1 MPHVTFVHGIGNKPP
16 AEQLSGIWRGA
27 LAANG
32 LDLDAGR
39 VSSSMVYWADLLNA
53 KPLAESQLEAADDP
67 ELATVPDVGMLWAV
81 RAQGEEALF
90 VERLAHAIGYEDPA
104 ARAQVFEA
112 WGPAGWPTQRLMELF
127 LRDVHHYLFDVE
139 FSPRPDETYRIR
151 QEVRKRAIEALTRG
165 SEKSGPHVLVG
176 HSLGTVIGYDCL
188 MGVPDC
194 PGVDGFLTIG
204 SPLGLEVVQ
213 ERLLP
218 EWTRRDGFPS
228 ARLRGRW
235 VNVYDG
241 LDPVA
246 GFDAVLADDFQ
257 RDGVAAIDDI
267 EEPNS
272 GGWRHS
278 IVKYLA
284 GPRLSGELRRLLGL
298 DEGT

>member
-151 QEVRKRAIEALTRG
+151 QEVRKRTIEALTRG

-188 MGVPDC
+188 MAGSRLPWRRRFPDHRQ
-194 PGVDGFLTIG
+194 P
-204 SPLGLEVVQ
+204 
-213 ERLLP
+213 
-218 EWTRRDGFPS
+218 
-228 ARLRGRW
+228 AR
-235 VNVYDG
+235 
-241 LDPVA
+241 A
-246 GFDAVLADDFQ
+246 
-257 RDGVAAIDDI
+257 
-267 EEPNS
+267 
-272 GGWRHS
+272 
-278 IVKYLA
+278 
-284 GPRLSGELRRLLGL
+284 
-298 DEGT
+298 

>member
-16 AEQLSGIWRGA
+16 AEQLRGIWRAA

-32 LDLDAGR
+32 LDLDARG

-151 QEVRKRAIEALTRG
+151 QEVRKRTIEALTRG
-165 SEKSGPHVLVG
+165 SEQSGPHVLVG

-188 MGVPDC
+188 SRVPDC

-204 SPLGLEVVQ
+204 SPLGLHVVQ
-213 ERLLP
+213 DRLLP

-257 RDGVAAIDDI
+257 RDGVVAIDDI

-284 GPRLSGELRRLLGL
+284 GPRLSGELQRLLGL
-298 DEGT
+298 GEGT

>member
-16 AEQLSGIWRGA
+16 AEQLRGIWRGA

-32 LDLDAGR
+32 FDLDARG

-151 QEVRKRAIEALTRG
+151 QEVRKRTIEALSSG
-165 SEKSGPHVLVG
+165 SEQSAPHVLVA

-188 MGVPDC
+188 IRVPDC

-204 SPLGLEVVQ
+204 SPLGLDVVQ
-213 ERLLP
+213 ERLRP
-218 EWTRRDGFPS
+218 EWTRERGFPS
-228 ARLRGRW
+228 PRLRGDW
-235 VNVYDG
+235 VNIYDR

-246 GFDAVLADDFQ
+246 GFDAELADDYQ
-257 RDGVAAIDDI
+257 RAGERVIDDI
-267 EEPNS
+267 HEPNS

-278 IVKYLA
+278 IVNYLA
-284 GPRLSGELRRLLGL
+284 GPSLRRELQRLLGVG
-298 DEGT
+298 EAP

>member
-16 AEQLSGIWRGA
+16 AEQLRGIWRGA

-32 LDLDAGR
+32 LDLDARG

-151 QEVRKRAIEALTRG
+151 QEVRKRTIEALTPRLG
-165 SEKSGPHVLVG
+165 AVRPARSGRTQPG
-176 HSLGTVIGYDCL
+176 HGH
-188 MGVPDC
+188 
-194 PGVDGFLTIG
+194 
-204 SPLGLEVVQ
+204 
-213 ERLLP
+213 
-218 EWTRRDGFPS
+218 
-228 ARLRGRW
+228 RLRLPRPGSRLPW
-235 VNVYDG
+235 RRRF
-241 LDPVA
+241 LDHRQPA
-246 GFDAVLADDFQ
+246 RA
-257 RDGVAAIDDI
+257 
-267 EEPNS
+267 
-272 GGWRHS
+272 
-278 IVKYLA
+278 
-284 GPRLSGELRRLLGL
+284 
-298 DEGT
+298 

>member
-27 LAANG
+27 LAAHG
-32 LDLDAGR
+32 LDLEARG
-39 VSSSMVYWADLLNA
+39 VSSSMLYWADLLNA
-53 KPLAESQLEAADDP
+53 APLAESQLESADDL

-81 RAQGEEALF
+81 RAQGEEAAF
-90 VERLAHAIGYEDPA
+90 IERLAHAIGYEDPA
-104 ARAQVFEA
+104 ARAPVFEA

-139 FSPRPDETYRIR
+139 FSPRPGETHRIR
-151 QEVRKRAIEALTRG
+151 EEIRKRTIEALTPG
-165 SEKSGPHVLVG
+165 PEQSGPHVLVG
-176 HSLGTVIGYDCL
+176 HSLGTVIAYDGL
-188 MGVPDC
+188 ERVADC
-194 PGVDGFLTIG
+194 PEVDALLTIG
-204 SPLGLEVVQ
+204 SPLGLDVVQ
-213 ERLLP
+213 DRLLP

-235 VNVYDG
+235 VNVYDD

-246 GFDAVLADDFQ
+246 GFDAVLADDYQ
-257 RDGVAAIDDI
+257 RDGAAAIDDI
-267 EEPNS
+267 HEPNS

-284 GPRLSGELRRLLGL
+284 GPRLRGELQRLLGL
-298 DEGT
+298 GEAT

>member
-1 MPHVTFVHGIGNKPP
+1 
-16 AEQLSGIWRGA
+16 
-27 LAANG
+27 
-32 LDLDAGR
+32 
-39 VSSSMVYWADLLNA
+39 MVYWADLLNA

-151 QEVRKRAIEALTRG
+151 QEVRKRTIEALTRG

-176 HSLGTVIGYDCL
+176 HSLGTVIAYDCL
-188 MGVPDC
+188 MAVPDC

-204 SPLGLEVVQ
+204 SPLGLDVVQ
-213 ERLLP
+213 DRLLP

-298 DEGT
+298 DEET

>member
-16 AEQLSGIWRGA
+16 AEQLRGIWRAA

-32 LDLDAGR
+32 LDLDARG

-53 KPLAESQLEAADDP
+53 KPLAESQLEAGDDP

-104 ARAQVFEA
+104 ARAPVFEA

-151 QEVRKRAIEALTRG
+151 QEVRKRTIEALTRG
-165 SEKSGPHVLVG
+165 SEQSGPHVLVG

-188 MGVPDC
+188 TRVPDC

-204 SPLGLEVVQ
+204 SPLGLHVVQ
-213 ERLLP
+213 DRLLP
-218 EWTRRDGFPS
+218 EWTRRAGFPS

-235 VNVYDG
+235 VNVYDA

-257 RDGVAAIDDI
+257 RDGVPAIDDI

-284 GPRLSGELRRLLGL
+284 GPRLSGELQRLLGVG
-298 DEGT
+298 EGT

>member
-16 AEQLSGIWRGA
+16 AEQLRGIWRAA

-32 LDLDAGR
+32 LDLDARG

-53 KPLAESQLEAADDP
+53 KPLAESQLEAGDDP

-104 ARAQVFEA
+104 ARAPVFEA

-151 QEVRKRAIEALTRG
+151 QEVRKRTIEALTRG
-165 SEKSGPHVLVG
+165 SEQSGPHVLVG

-188 MGVPDC
+188 TRVPDC

-204 SPLGLEVVQ
+204 SPLGLHVVQ
-213 ERLLP
+213 DRLLP

-235 VNVYDG
+235 VNVYDA

-284 GPRLSGELRRLLGL
+284 GPRLSGELQRLLGVG
-298 DEGT
+298 EGT

>member
-16 AEQLSGIWRGA
+16 AEQLRGIWRAA

-32 LDLDAGR
+32 LDLDARG

-53 KPLAESQLEAADDP
+53 KPLAESQLEAGDDP

-104 ARAQVFEA
+104 ARAPVFEA

-151 QEVRKRAIEALTRG
+151 QEVRKRTIEALTRG
-165 SEKSGPHVLVG
+165 SEQSGPHVLVG

-188 MGVPDC
+188 TRVPDC

-204 SPLGLEVVQ
+204 SPLGLHVVQ
-213 ERLLP
+213 DRLLP

-235 VNVYDG
+235 VNVYDA

-284 GPRLSGELRRLLGL
+284 GPRLSGELQWLLGVG
-298 DEGT
+298 EGT

>member
-16 AEQLSGIWRGA
+16 AEQLRGIWRAA

-32 LDLDAGR
+32 LDLDARG

-151 QEVRKRAIEALTRG
+151 QEVRKRTIEALTRG
-165 SEKSGPHVLVG
+165 SEQSGPHVLVG

-188 MGVPDC
+188 IRVPDC

-204 SPLGLEVVQ
+204 SPLGLHVVQ
-213 ERLLP
+213 DRLLP

-257 RDGVAAIDDI
+257 RDGVVAIDDI

-284 GPRLSGELRRLLGL
+284 GPRLSGELQRLLGL
-298 DEGT
+298 GEGT

>member
-16 AEQLSGIWRGA
+16 AEQLRGIWRGA

-32 LDLDAGR
+32 LDLDARG
-39 VSSSMVYWADLLNA
+39 VSSSMVYWADLL
-53 KPLAESQLEAADDP
+53 ERQADWRSP
-67 ELATVPDVGMLWAV
+67 SSRPRTIPSWRRSPDVGMLWAV

-151 QEVRKRAIEALTRG
+151 QEVRKRTIEALSRG
-165 SEKSGPHVLVG
+165 SEQSGPHVLVA

-188 MGVPDC
+188 VRVPDC

-204 SPLGLEVVQ
+204 SPLGLDVVQ
-213 ERLLP
+213 DRLLP
-218 EWTRRDGFPS
+218 GM
-228 ARLRGRW
+228 
-235 VNVYDG
+235 
-241 LDPVA
+241 DPQGQLPV
-246 GFDAVLADDFQ
+246 
-257 RDGVAAIDDI
+257 
-267 EEPNS
+267 
-272 GGWRHS
+272 
-278 IVKYLA
+278 
-284 GPRLSGELRRLLGL
+284 
-298 DEGT
+298 

>member
-32 LDLDAGR
+32 LDLDARG

-67 ELATVPDVGMLWAV
+67 ELAAVPDVGMLWAV

-151 QEVRKRAIEALTRG
+151 QEVRKRTIEALSRG
-165 SEKSGPHVLVG
+165 SEQSGPHVLVG

-188 MGVPDC
+188 TRVPDC
-194 PGVDGFLTIG
+194 PGVNGFLTIG
-204 SPLGLEVVQ
+204 SPLGLDVVQ
-213 ERLLP
+213 DRLLP
-218 EWTRRDGFPS
+218 EWTPRDGFPS

-246 GFDAVLADDFQ
+246 GFDALLADDFQ
-257 RDGVAAIDDI
+257 RDGVVAIDDI

-284 GPRLSGELRRLLGL
+284 GPRLSGELQRLLGVG
-298 DEGT
+298 EET

>member
-16 AEQLSGIWRGA
+16 AEQLSGIWRGV
-27 LAANG
+27 LAAHG
-32 LDLDAGR
+32 LDLEARG

-53 KPLAESQLEAADDP
+53 KPLAESQLESANDP

-112 WGPAGWPTQRLMELF
+112 LGPAGWPTQRLMELF

-139 FSPRPDETYRIR
+139 FSPRPGETYRVQHEI
-151 QEVRKRAIEALTRG
+151 RKRTIEALTRG
-165 SEKSGPHVLVG
+165 SAQSGPHVVVA

-188 MGVPDC
+188 MRVPDC
-194 PGVDGFLTIG
+194 PGVDALLTIG
-204 SPLGLEVVQ
+204 SPLGLDVVQ
-213 ERLLP
+213 DRLLP
-218 EWTRRDGFPS
+218 EWTRESGFPS

-235 VNVYDG
+235 VNVYDR

-246 GFDAVLADDFQ
+246 GVDAVLANDYQ
-257 RDGVAAIDDI
+257 RDGAAAIDDI
-267 EEPNS
+267 HEPNS

-284 GPRLSGELRRLLGL
+284 GPSLLRELQRMLGL
-298 DEGT
+298 GVAP

>member
-16 AEQLSGIWRGA
+16 AEQLRGIWRGA

-32 LDLDAGR
+32 LDLDARG

-53 KPLAESQLEAADDP
+53 KPLAESQLEAGDDP

-104 ARAQVFEA
+104 ARAPVFEA

-151 QEVRKRAIEALTRG
+151 QEVRKRTIEALTRG
-165 SEKSGPHVLVG
+165 SEQSGPHVLVG

-188 MGVPDC
+188 TRVPDC

-204 SPLGLEVVQ
+204 SPLGLHVVQ
-213 ERLLP
+213 DRLLP

-235 VNVYDG
+235 VNVYDA

-257 RDGVAAIDDI
+257 RDGVSAIDDI

-278 IVKYLA
+278 IVRYLA
-284 GPRLSGELRRLLGL
+284 GPRLSGELQRLLGVG
-298 DEGT
+298 EGT